1 MSVVNKGETIQ
12 HAVISDNGRIVMTA
26 GAAEQSTASVTLTNG
41 LGNTHG
47 VVITEDQT
55 VLSGGTKSTT
65 LTLDD
70 SGATFR
76 NDTTGGAAKVTGV
89 ANGTQTHDAVNYG
102 QLQKAYSGIAS
113 VSALAAIPDPIP
125 GKKCSVGLGYGSY
138 MGEDAIALGLK
149 GDVAETIRIT
159 TGLGFCRDRTT
170 LSAGVGFSF

>member
-1 MSVVNKGETIQ
+1 MENRHDCG
-12 HAVISDNGRIVMTA
+12 ISRTV
-26 GAAEQSTASVTLTNG
+26 SASVTLTNG

-47 VVITEDQT
+47 VVITEAQT
-55 VLSGGTKSTT
+55 VPAGHQIHQLEI
-65 LTLDD
+65 DD

-102 QLQKAYSGIAS
+102 QLQKPIA
-113 VSALAAIPDPIP
+113 VLLRYRLAAIPDPIP

-138 MGEDAIALGLK
+138 KGEDAIALGLK

-170 LSAGVGFSF
+170 LSAGVGFSFR